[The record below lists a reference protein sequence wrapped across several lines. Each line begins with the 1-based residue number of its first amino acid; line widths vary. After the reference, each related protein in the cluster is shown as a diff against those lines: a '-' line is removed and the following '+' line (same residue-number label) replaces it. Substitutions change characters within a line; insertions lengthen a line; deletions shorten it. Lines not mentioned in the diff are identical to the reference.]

1 MQKNV
6 LHVASVS
13 FSLPYFVGEQF
24 IYFKEKN
31 PEYNFFVACSPSENL
46 TKLSNSLE
54 FTQVPLIINRS
65 ISPIQDVK
73 SILKLKKY
81 ILKNKIDLV
90 IGHTPKGGMIAMM
103 ASYLARIENRIY
115 FRHGIMFETS
125 KGFMRF
131 LLKTIE
137 RITGSLASKV
147 VCVSNE
153 IKLISEKENLNDRRK
168 NIILGR
174 GTCNGVDCNVKYNRN
189 NKGNEIDD
197 LRKENAIDKE
207 DFVIGY
213 VGRLVKDK
221 GINDLI
227 EAWEIIIKKHSNV
240 KLLLVGPFEERDKV
254 NDSIQNKIIKYDSII
269 HTGYVED
276 ASNYYSIMNAFI
288 LPSYREGFPTV
299 VLEASSMQL
308 PILTTKATGC
318 SESIIENVTGI
329 FFDIEKNKIAEAIS
343 YIIDNPI
350 DAKEMGIKGREF
362 VISNFEQKNIWD
374 IIEREILTV

>member
-24 IYFKEKN
+24 IYFKKN
-31 PEYNFFVACSPSENL
+31 HPGYNFFVACSPSENL
-46 TKLSNSLE
+46 SKLSNSLE
-54 FTQVPLIINRS
+54 FTEVPLSINRS

-73 SILKLKKY
+73 SILKLRKF
-81 ILKNKIDLV
+81 ILDNKIDV
-90 IGHTPKGGMIAMM
+90 VVGHTPKGGMIAMM
-103 ASYLARIENRIY
+103 AAYLARIENRVY

-125 KGFMRF
+125 KGIMRF
-131 LLKTIE
+131 LLKNIE
-137 RITGSLASKV
+137 RTTGYLAHKV

-153 IKLISEKENLNDRRK
+153 IKLISEKEKLNDRKK
-168 NIILGR
+168 NIILGK
-174 GTCNGVDCNVKYNRN
+174 GTCNGVDCNVKYNPN
-189 NKGNEIDD
+189 NKRERIDD
-197 LRKENAIDKE
+197 LRKNNAINEK
-207 DFVIGY
+207 DFVLGY
-213 VGRLVKDK
+213 VGRLVNDK

-227 EAWEIIIKKHSNV
+227 EAWEIVIKKYSNV
-240 KLLLVGPFEERDKV
+240 KLLLVGPFEERDRV
-254 NDSIQNKIIKYDSII
+254 SDLTQNKIIEYNSII

-276 ASNYYSIMNAFI
+276 ASDYYSIMDAFI

-299 VLEASSMQL
+299 VLEASSMRL

-329 FFDIEKNKIAEAIS
+329 FFDIKKNKIADAIS

-350 DAKEMGIKGREF
+350 RAKEMGVKGREF
-362 VISNFEQKNIWD
+362 VTSNFEQKKIWD
-374 IIEREILTV
+374 IIDNEILTV